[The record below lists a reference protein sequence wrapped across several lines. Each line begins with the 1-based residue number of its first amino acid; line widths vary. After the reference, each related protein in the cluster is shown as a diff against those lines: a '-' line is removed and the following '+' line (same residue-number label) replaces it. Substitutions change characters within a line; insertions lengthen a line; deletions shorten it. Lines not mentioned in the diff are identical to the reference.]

1 MGVSV
6 PIEPMGSTPA
16 RAIGA
21 MRIFS
26 SSSV

>member
-6 PIEPMGSTPA
+6 PIEPSGSPPVL
-16 RAIGA
+16 AIGVS
-21 MRIFS
+21 RTRS